1 MSTMNEFKFY
11 STTNPNHKSLVNFI
25 FTNRIDNCF
34 ECFLTD
40 YNKKAIMPFHM
51 ATQKSNL
58 KHKNINTLAPLNKQL
73 IGEVEEIN
81 DDTIIISMAFV
92 DKASLEY
99 KLFVEET
106 SKNKLVISSVKRYTT
121 KNNINFI
128 NYWEE
133 HIYPLDEERLN
144 EEDILSLFDYILKVG
159 SLEASI
165 LSYLQD
171 CDAKVI
177 IPNIKFKL
185 VSTNGCSNIKRILQL
200 ALNNTN
206 TTEFLDVMIESA
218 PNYFVS
224 SKVTT
229 EFTYHKKFLQ
239 ELEDLSKNP
248 ENNIFYANNND
259 NSNSN

>member
-1 MSTMNEFKFY
+1 MSIHEFKFY
-11 STTNPNHKSLVNFI
+11 SLTNPNHKSLVNFI

-34 ECFLTD
+34 ECLLTD

-58 KHKNINTLAPLNKQL
+58 KNKNINTLAPLNKPL
-73 IGEVEEIN
+73 VGEVEEIN

-92 DKASLEY
+92 DKTSLEY
-99 KLFVEET
+99 KLFVEES

-121 KNNINFI
+121 KNNINYI
-128 NYWEE
+128 SYWEE

-144 EEDILSLFDYILKVG
+144 EEEIVSLFDYILKVG
-159 SLEASI
+159 KLDISI
-165 LSYLQD
+165 LDYLQD
-171 CDAKVI
+171 ADTKTV

-185 VSTNGCSNIKRILQL
+185 VSTTGCSNIKRILQL

-206 TTEFLDVMIESA
+206 TTEILDVMIESA

-224 SKVTT
+224 SKLTT
-229 EFTYHKKFLQ
+229 DFTYHKKFLE
-239 ELEDLSKNP
+239 ELENLSKNP
-248 ENNIFYANNND
+248 ENNIYY
-259 NSNSN
+259 SN